1 MSSVHSGACD
11 ATHAAI
17 VKPGTPDR
25 SRRHARRAMR
35 HVWGWTKPSSR
46 SASATSSIWRRPC
59 SPSRLGFASSR
70 APNSATSGLPSARG
84 DKAPSLAS
92 QSYSELTCAKA
103 CCHCLC
109 PCPRAPG
116 HRHQRPGA
124 PTERQND
131 RTFAWLLIR
140 RRLNIDGDLPPMNT
154 QRLFLENDAEHVTT
168 TFRNRRSGSIHP
180 RSRSHL
186 GTRHRYQVA
195 RRASATLAS
204 DNDLVDRW
212 SRVPP
217 GRGCRRIPPSLHLI
231 ARGSAARY
239 GLEFD
244 RTPVGSTPLLV
255 PLVPT
260 ERPRSRDAQVL
271 DLGRGTEGSN
281 PVPSS
286 GESGELSPHWV
297 SRPRTPHH
305 LPRGFAHP
313 EFGHSAENVTAM
325 GCGKRGFE
333 PPVCLL
339 RRCPPFQ

>member
-1 MSSVHSGACD
+1 MHSARSS
-11 ATHAAI
+11 
-17 VKPGTPDR
+17 
-25 SRRHARRAMR
+25 
-35 HVWGWTKPSSR
+35 
-46 SASATSSIWRRPC
+46 
-59 SPSRLGFASSR
+59 SPSRLGFAPSR

-180 RSRSHL
+180 RSRSHR

-217 GRGCRRIPPSLHLI
+217 GRGCRRIPPSLPLI

-244 RTPVGSTPLLV
+244 STPVGSTSLLV
-255 PLVPT
+255 ALVPT

-281 PVPSS
+281 PVPS
-286 GESGELSPHWV
+286 GGVRCEPDLLDQGHRHRDRR
-297 SRPRTPHH
+297 SRPAARC
-305 LPRGFAHP
+305 RAN
-313 EFGHSAENVTAM
+313 ATAND
-325 GCGKRGFE
+325 
-333 PPVCLL
+333 
-339 RRCPPFQ
+339 

>member
-1 MSSVHSGACD
+1 M
-11 ATHAAI
+11 
-17 VKPGTPDR
+17 
-25 SRRHARRAMR
+25 
-35 HVWGWTKPSSR
+35 
-46 SASATSSIWRRPC
+46 
-59 SPSRLGFASSR
+59 
-70 APNSATSGLPSARG
+70 PSARG

-92 QSYSELTCAKA
+92 QSYRELISAKA
-103 CCHCLC
+103 CCNCLC

-124 PTERQND
+124 PTERQNG
-131 RTFAWLLIR
+131 RTFAWLLVR
-140 RRLNIDGDLPPMNT
+140 RRLNINVDLPPMNT
-154 QRLFLENDAEHVTT
+154 QRMFLENDAEHVTT

-231 ARGSAARY
+231 ARGSAASY

-286 GESGELSPHWV
+286 AESGANRDWHFFEL
-297 SRPRTPHH
+297 
-305 LPRGFAHP
+305 
-313 EFGHSAENVTAM
+313 
-325 GCGKRGFE
+325 E
-333 PPVCLL
+333 PARSCRAYPT
-339 RRCPPFQ
+339 